1 MTGIPLRF
9 VTTNQG
15 KLDFLRIVLEPVLAT
30 GVVSSVEMCP
40 LDLTE
45 VQAESFVE
53 ICRAKTEE
61 AYRRLGGNVVVQD
74 SGFAIEELKGELV
87 KRRNVDFF

>member
-1 MTGIPLRF
+1 MVSFPAGVPPKTTQNHLFGVKPLRS
-9 VTTNQG
+9 
-15 KLDFLRIVLEPVLAT
+15 KK
-30 GVVSSVEMCP
+30 
-40 LDLTE
+40 E

-74 SGFAIEELKGELV
+74 T
-87 KRRNVDFF
+87 